1 MTSQISRD
9 SFDPSK
15 RYSGVHLQQGR
26 MITDAD
32 WNEQSETIR
41 RRQDDAL
48 TDVVMGGVPRE
59 GGLGLEAVAGQP
71 LRLRRGRLY
80 AGGVGGLVTGT
91 PADPTQAFGLGQQV
105 DLPLPDGA
113 VPPAVSYRVYAD
125 VWQRVV
131 TSIEDPGQLR
141 DPALHGADTATRTQ
155 TMTQVKWCGPTVDP
169 EDPTVNPP
177 RGDARATV
185 TLRSQRAG
193 LDPCDPCARE
203 ISVPSSIGNYLFR
216 LQVHA
221 VQGGPR
227 NPTRVVLKWSSENGA
242 EQHVLG
248 TEPPDFLGSDWV
260 YEYFTTRSE
269 QHLGVHLGGGI
280 EPVTGSLVQ
289 GTGSAPPGHPFVR
302 RWDGSAVLRRQG
314 GVWSL
319 VSGSERGVALS
330 TSSDADADGHVT
342 IGGGKGAVNLSS
354 LTLELTLGSDQAFVP
369 GDHWLVAVRD
379 AVHEPGDV
387 VLASARPAGVRHHYL
402 LLGTVDGTGA
412 FVAPGRDQEQRLDF
426 PSLTSLAARD
436 VDYTADCGSGLFDA
450 THDTVQ
456 KALDRV
462 CGIGAEHVAFSKP
475 CDTSLYR
482 GVDAA
487 SIDTVA
493 KALALL
499 CDVRAEQI
507 SYAPDP
513 ACSDLGGVTTVQQ
526 AIDRLCERKPGGGCR
541 TTVGDGGDF
550 PTIVEALK
558 VLWER
563 GETSWCLCL
572 LPGEHVVDEG
582 FDLAPDE
589 GGPLHLSLQGCGPA
603 SVLRL
608 EAPVTFS
615 GAASVRLRDLALDV
629 GSDGG
634 LRVGGGQEVT
644 IDGCRI
650 VAHEREGSAP
660 LEISGTRLVRLAGN
674 DVRALREGGSK
685 LVAERLETATGFG
698 KALSAELSDEEAREL
713 AREAAAKLA
722 AASHEQRRKLAEELR
737 QVFAELREAEPGALA
752 RPVRTASDQLFD
764 QLGGRSRTLA
774 DDLHRALVR
783 LRDVV
788 LWSDP
793 GVALVLGSEGALVDV
808 QGNTIDGLVSLDG
821 MPAEEKLVDE
831 LVEQFAELLHERS
844 LASGSEEAG
853 LVVTGNRVSGLRVG
867 VDLLERLLE
876 FLTEDGDGTLEGL
889 FRTVRLTDNVLTAG
903 GNVVLGAEAT
913 LTGNRF
919 GSDDVPATV
928 IADAAFYLGNH
939 GSPGDHAELVN
950 LAPRSNAQTRA
961 DLNTIGVRDA

>member
-41 RRQDDAL
+41 RRQDDAVA
-48 TDVVMGGVPRE
+48 DVVRGGIPRE
-59 GGLGLEAVAGQP
+59 GGLRLEAVAGQP

-91 PADPTQAFGLGQQV
+91 PADPSQAFGLGQQV

-113 VPPAVSYRVYAD
+113 VPPAVSYHVYAD

-141 DPALHGADTATRTQ
+141 DPALHGADTATRSQ
-155 TMTQVKWCGPTVDP
+155 TMTQVKWCGPTLDP

-203 ISVPSSIGNYLFR
+203 ISVPSSVGNYLFR

-221 VQGGPR
+221 VEGGPR

-248 TEPPDFLGSDWV
+248 TEPPDFLSSDWV

-280 EPVTGSLVQ
+280 EPVTGSLVP
-289 GTGSAPPGHPFVR
+289 GTGPAPAGHPFVR

-314 GVWSL
+314 GGWSL
-319 VSGSERGVALS
+319 VSGSERGVTLS

-342 IGGGKGAVNLSS
+342 IGGGKVAVNLSS
-354 LTLELTLGSDQAFVP
+354 LTLELTLGSDQAFVV

-379 AVHEPGDV
+379 AIHAPGDV

-412 FVAPGRDQEQRLDF
+412 FVPPGRDEEQRLDF
-426 PSLTSLAARD
+426 PSLTTLEARD
-436 VDYTADCGSGLFDA
+436 VDYEVDCGSGLFDA
-450 THDTVQ
+450 SHDTVQ

-462 CGIGAEHVAFSKP
+462 CGLGAEHVGFAKP
-475 CDTSLYR
+475 CDTSLFR

-499 CDVRAEQI
+499 CDVRADHI
-507 SYAPDP
+507 AYTPGP
-513 ACSDLGGVTTVQQ
+513 ACSDLGGVTTVKQ
-526 AIDRLCERKPGGGCR
+526 AIDRLCERRPGGGCR
-541 TTVGDGGDF
+541 ITVGDGGDF
-550 PTIVEALK
+550 RTLDEAVE
-558 VLWER
+558 VLRER
-563 GETSWCLCL
+563 GEPDWCLCL
-572 LPGEHVVDEG
+572 LAGEH
-582 FDLAPDE
+582 DLEREWHLSPDD
-589 GGPLHLSLQGCGPA
+589 GGPRHLSLQGCGPA

-608 EAPVTFS
+608 EAAVTIR
-615 GAASVRLRDLALDV
+615 GAESVRLRDLALEV
-629 GSDGG
+629 GSDGV
-634 LRVGGGQEVT
+634 LRVSEGEEVT
-644 IDGCRI
+644 FDGCRI
-650 VAHEREGSAP
+650 VARERDDSPP
-660 LEISGTRLVRLAGN
+660 LDVSGTRLVRLAGN
-674 DVRALREGGSK
+674 DVRALRPARSELSVK
-685 LVAERLETATGFG
+685 LFDRSTGFG
-698 KALSAELSDEEAREL
+698 RVLSEDASDEEARRL
-713 AREAAAKLA
+713 AREAAAWFDAK
-722 AASHEQRRKLAEELR
+722 SDGQRLKLAEDLG
-737 QVFAELREAEPGALA
+737 QALAELRDSEPGSVGPAAREAFARFFDAL
-752 RPVRTASDQLFD
+752 TA
-764 QLGGRSRTLA
+764 RSRTRV
-774 DDLHRALVR
+774 DDVTRALLHLRGAVR
-783 LRDVV
+783 SSEAD
-788 LWSDP
+788 
-793 GVALVLGSEGALVDV
+793 VALVIGSEGALVDV
-808 QGNTIDGLVSLDG
+808 RGNTVDGLVSLDG
-821 MPAEEKLVDE
+821 MPAEERLLKE
-831 LVEQFAELLHERS
+831 LAGQLGDLLHKRS
-844 LASGSEEAG
+844 LASGPLEAG
-853 LVVTGNRVSGLRVG
+853 LVVTGNRLSGLRVG
-867 VDLLERLLE
+867 GELLERLFGSLV
-876 FLTEDGDGTLEGL
+876 DGDDGLLEGI
-889 FRTVRLTDNVLTAG
+889 FRTVQLTDNVMAAA

-913 LTGNRF
+913 LSGNRF
-919 GSDDVPATV
+919 GGDDVPATV

-939 GSPGDHAELVN
+939 GPPGDHAELVN
-950 LAPRSNAQTRA
+950 LAPRSNAQTRG
-961 DLNTIGVRDA
+961 DLNTVGIRDA